1 MPMNVKELFY
11 FKEERIFCSPDK
23 LEYDITDYIGELI
36 KELEKLKRR

>member
-1 MPMNVKELFY
+1 MPMNVKEMIY
-11 FKEERIFCSPDK
+11 IKEERIFFSPDK